1 MFSFLLI
8 FYFGFWYLCSLTT
21 GQEIHTVVKPW
32 PQSKLVAP
40 TPTPTPS
47 PTPTP
52 PPAEECDVVVES
64 SESIQSA
71 INARSSGTVCV
82 MPGEWTLNA
91 QLVMKAN
98 VSVIAYPGFEA
109 YDWDTNTISE
119 EHPHI
124 IPGTCAQC
132 GIRWGTTAHDN
143 EFSGFEVSGG
153 WSGIDIHANNVTV
166 KNNYIHDTWYTSIFL
181 ASTDNVL
188 VEHNRTEEDGQN
200 CVGWLNP
207 NDGTMVSPRHCHSV
221 YLSNVNGYCGMNDNV
236 IRENY
241 FKDSG
246 GSGVNFNGNDCKNAG
261 QPRIVDT
268 LVEGNI
274 MLDVNVGPALWHGTQ
289 GTVIQNNP
297 ITIQNPYTPP
307 GSTNDMPVSMRCGIA
322 AWDEVATKTNNTF
335 SLKSGYSQNCQ
346 F

>member
-1 MFSFLLI
+1 M
-8 FYFGFWYLCSLTT
+8 TT

-71 INARSSGTVCV
+71 INVRSSGTVCV

-124 IPGTCAQC
+124 IPGTCQYC
-132 GIRWGTTAHDN
+132 GIRWNTSASNN

-153 WSGIDIHANNVTV
+153 YSGLDIHTDNVAA
-166 KNNYIHDTWYTSIFL
+166 KNNYIHHVNYQTALL
-181 ASTDNVL
+181 ASTSNAL
-188 VEHNRTEEDGQN
+188 IEHNKMEEPGQN
-200 CVGWLNP
+200 CEGWPNP
-207 NDGTMVSPRHCHSV
+207 VDGTNISPRHCHTV
-221 YLSNVNGYCGMNDNV
+221 YLSNVNGFCGMSENI

-241 FKDSG
+241 LSLAG
-246 GSGVNFNGNDCKNAG
+246 GNGVSFNGNDCMLAG
-261 QPRIVDT
+261 QPQIVDT
-268 LVEGNI
+268 LVDGNI
-274 MLDVNVGPALWHGTQ
+274 IVNTNTGFGLWHGTQ
-289 GTVIQNNP
+289 GTVIQNNN
-297 ITIQNPYTPP
+297 ITIQDPYTPP
-307 GSTNDMPVSMRCGIA
+307 GATNDTPASMKCGIL
-322 AWDEVATKTNNTF
+322 AWDEVPTKTNNTF
-335 SLKSGYSQNCQ
+335 DLMVGYSQNCQ